1 MFHRRDA
8 EAQETQKGRL
18 DEQKEN
24 RHEAGESGSSCRP
37 FALFALFCS
46 EMFFAVRQWVCG
58 GAPKPAIPRLT
69 RFATKLSAVI

>member
-8 EAQETQKGRL
+8 EAQGTQKGRL
-18 DEQKEN
+18 DEQEEN

-37 FALFALFCS
+37 FTLFCS